1 MDDRNNDFNTL
12 ESQWLKTFGF
22 PPPIRAEWFMRG
34 NLLHH
39 QRSKGGDGLSPPT
52 LAKIKAIAAG
62 KPNSDKPTIRA
73 GTKFI
78 RVWQG
83 EPHEVTVGDGGAFSY
98 RGQTFKSLSGVARHI
113 TGTGW
118 SGNAFIGVNK
128 VSKHA
133 HQN

>member
-1 MDDRNNDFNTL
+1 MDDRNHDFNTL

-22 PPPIRAEWFMRG
+22 PPPIRAEWFMKG

-62 KPNSDKPTIRA
+62 KPQSNAPAIRA

-83 EPHEVTVGDGGAFSY
+83 TPHEVTVTQDGSYDY
-98 RGQTFKSLSGVARHI
+98 RGQAFKSLSGVARHI
-113 TGTGW
+113 TGTSW
-118 SGNAFIGVNK
+118 SGNAFFGLNK
-128 VSKHA
+128 VAKHA
-133 HQN
+133 H